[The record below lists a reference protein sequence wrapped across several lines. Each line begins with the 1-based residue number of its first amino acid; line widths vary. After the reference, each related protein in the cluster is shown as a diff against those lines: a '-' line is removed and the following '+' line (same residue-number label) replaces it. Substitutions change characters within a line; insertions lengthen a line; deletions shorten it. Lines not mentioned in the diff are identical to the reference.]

1 MTTAIWY
8 LVCLRSG
15 SVAVVQ
21 LEDVVELMLTNE
33 VISAFQVQGA
43 MGREF
48 EELRARA
55 GYMSATCRL
64 KSGESDRVG

>member
-1 MTTAIWY
+1 MTTTIWY

-21 LEDVVELMLTNE
+21 LEDVVELMLTNK
-33 VISAFQVQGA
+33 VISAFQIQGA

-48 EELRARA
+48 EELRARD
-55 GYMSATCRL
+55 SLCPRP
-64 KSGESDRVG
+64 VV